1 MHLPSFEYLNPKDPA
16 ELAGMLA
23 QYGKQARIL
32 AGGTDL
38 LVQMKDRALTPEYV
52 IDIGGLG
59 SLATLSFDEQNGLVI
74 GTAAKMDEL
83 LRLPVV
89 KQRYSAL
96 WTATETVG
104 ARQIIAMSSIGGNIC
119 NASPAADTPPALCAF
134 DAEVR
139 LSSSGESRTM
149 PLLDFILGNRK
160 TALQDGEYLESITL
174 PTPAPNSGSAYQ
186 HFRVRGGMEIAMVAV
201 AVNVQ
206 VDPDSKAVKDS
217 RIILGIVAPTP
228 IRASEAEQMIL
239 GQVPDEKLLAAV
251 GEACAKISTPID
263 DFRAS
268 EEYRKEML
276 KVLFERA
283 FEEAYSL
290 ATGEPKT
297 AQHNGSGAA

>member
-174 PTPAPNSGSAYQ
+174 PTPAPNSGSAYH

-290 ATGEPKT
+290 ATSEPKA
-297 AQHNGSGAA
+297 AQHNGSGAD